1 MINFIGDFPCK
12 LDAKGR
18 LSLPAAF
25 KKQMQA
31 VGQEDFVIKKDIFE
45 NCLVLYPINEWQEQ
59 VELLN
64 KKINPYNR
72 EHNKF
77 VREFHRGKAELSI
90 DTAGRVLIPKRL
102 LEIIGDSTDLVLAG
116 LETKIEIWSKEAF
129 EKMETNEND
138 FASLAE
144 KILGQ

>member
-31 VGQEDFVIKKDIFE
+31 VGQEDFVVKKDIFE

-90 DTAGRVLIPKRL
+90 DTAGRILIPKRL
-102 LEIIGDSTDLVLAG
+102 LEIIGDSSDLVLAG
-116 LETKIEIWSKEAF
+116 LETKIEIWSKDVF
-129 EKMETNEND
+129 DKMETDEND

>member
-77 VREFHRGKAELSI
+77 LREFHRGKAELNI
-90 DTAGRVLIPKRL
+90 DTAGRILIPKRL
-102 LEIIGDSTDLVLAG
+102 LEIIGESTDLVLAG

>member
-1 MINFIGDFPCK
+1 
-12 LDAKGR
+12 L
-18 LSLPAAF
+18 
-25 KKQMQA
+25 
-31 VGQEDFVIKKDIFE
+31 
-45 NCLVLYPINEWQEQ
+45 
-59 VELLN
+59 
-64 KKINPYNR
+64 
-72 EHNKF
+72 
-77 VREFHRGKAELSI
+77 REFHRGKAELNI

>member
-77 VREFHRGKAELSI
+77 LREFHRGKAELNI
-90 DTAGRVLIPKRL
+90 DTAGRILIPKRL
-102 LEIIGDSTDLVLAG
+102 LEIIGESTDLVLAG
-116 LETKIEIWSKEAF
+116 LETKIEIWNKEAF